1 VVVAMA
7 HQIYERFETTILD
20 SFEDGDAVAVR
31 LRHDAVYRRE
41 WRTRIGTFNVAGKPM
56 SWEAMASF
64 RLREGKIVEE
74 RVFRDEL
81 GILLEVEVL
90 EPA

>member
-1 VVVAMA
+1 MKVVVTMA

-41 WRTRIGTFNVAGKPM
+41 WRT
-56 SWEAMASF
+56 
-64 RLREGKIVEE
+64 
-74 RVFRDEL
+74 
-81 GILLEVEVL
+81 
-90 EPA
+90 